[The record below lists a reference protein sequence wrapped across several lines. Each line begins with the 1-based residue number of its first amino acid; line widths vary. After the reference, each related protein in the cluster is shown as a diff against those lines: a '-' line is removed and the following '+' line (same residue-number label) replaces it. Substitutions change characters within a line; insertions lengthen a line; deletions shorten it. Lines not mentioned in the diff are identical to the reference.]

1 MDVSLQN
8 TKKELIQWLIALE
21 NQETIQKI
29 LDLKDSDDWRD
40 SLSHS
45 EKLSVQKGISDAD
58 LGKLNSHDKAREI
71 YEKWL

>member
-1 MDVSLQN
+1 MDIGLQN
-8 TKKELIQWLIALE
+8 IKKELIQWLITIE
-21 NQETIQKI
+21 NQETIQEI
-29 LDLKDSDDWRD
+29 LDLKDSDDWWD

-45 EKLSVQKGISDAD
+45 EKLSIQKGISDTD

>member
-29 LDLKDSDDWRD
+29 LDLKDSDDWWD
-40 SLSHS
+40 SLSHN
-45 EKLSVQKGISDAD
+45 EKQSIQKGVSDAD
-58 LGKLNSHDKAREI
+58 LGKLNSHDKAKEI